1 MGTVRDDTHTVAPP
15 GDCPAGPGPVRL
27 PGQPH
32 GAGHVSIRELCLHER
47 EGACAG
53 GFKLFCEQSALPIG
67 ERAQHLGLAD
77 VVSRKELPA
86 PCGAPTTLAHQQ
98 LPNRPRE
105 RLVGRVQDDF
115 RGGSFSLSDPSLQ
128 LRTGQPDR
136 VRSFQRSQ
144 SLRRRAH
151 CGGLRHLVL
160 CFLPFLR
167 LGGSC
172 FFCERAGVN
181 WGPLPWVLYCALL
194 FRTPKRSVLF
204 TPVSGL
210 PYPSGHLP
218 CSAVSV
224 GGEATPSAQITATS
238 QVQAMRSERVFFVSE
253 RLVRVWT
260 RRRRYSWFTF
270 AGGA

>member
-1 MGTVRDDTHTVAPP
+1 MGTVRDDPHTPAPP
-15 GDCPAGPGPVRL
+15 VASAAGPSPVRL

-32 GAGHVSIRELCLHER
+32 GTGHVSIRELCLHER
-47 EGACAG
+47 QGACAG
-53 GFKLFCEQSALPIG
+53 GLKLFREQSALPFG

-77 VVSRKELPA
+77 VVSAKELPA

-105 RLVGRVQDDF
+105 RRVGRVQDDF
-115 RGGSFSLSDPSLQ
+115 RGGSSSLSDPSLQ
-128 LRTGQPDR
+128 LRAGQPDR
-136 VRSFQRSQ
+136 IRSFQRSQ

-160 CFLPFLR
+160 RFLPFLR
-167 LGGSC
+167 LGGSR
-172 FFCERAGVN
+172 FSPPGRISVFTNGQGST
-181 WGPLPWVLYCALL
+181 GPPPVGPVLRTAFPHAEALGL
-194 FRTPKRSVLF
+194 LF

-224 GGEATPSAQITATS
+224 GEEATPSARITATS
-238 QVQAMRSERVFFVSE
+238 QMQAMRSERVFFVSE
-253 RLVRVWT
+253 GLVRVRT
-260 RRRRYSWFTF
+260 RRRRNS
-270 AGGA
+270 